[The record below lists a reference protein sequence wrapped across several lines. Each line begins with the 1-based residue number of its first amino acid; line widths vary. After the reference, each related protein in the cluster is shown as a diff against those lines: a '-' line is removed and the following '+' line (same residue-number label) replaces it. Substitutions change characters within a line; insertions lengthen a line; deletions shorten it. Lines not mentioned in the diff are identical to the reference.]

1 MTDYAPHVPQLSV
14 QQHTRVFLTHG
25 GMNSV
30 MESLY
35 YGVPMVVIPQMIK
48 QKMTAQ
54 KIAELNLG
62 LTLEK
67 AEVTA
72 SLLESVVT
80 RVMDERQW
88 QARAR
93 QMQQLLQATVG
104 YQQAAD
110 EILRFTKSITKETR
124 YNLD

>member
-1 MTDYAPHVPQLSV
+1 MFY
-14 QQHTRVFLTHG
+14 LTHG

-30 MESLY
+30 MEFLY
-35 YGVPMVVIPQMIK
+35 YGVPMIVIPQMPE

-54 KIAELNLG
+54 RFAELNLG
-62 LTLEK
+62 LNFEK

-80 RVMDERQW
+80 RVMNEPQW
-88 QARAR
+88 RDHVR
-93 QMQQLLQATVG
+93 QMQQVLQATVG

-110 EILRFTKSITKETR
+110 EILWFTELITEETR
-124 YNLD
+124 YNVG